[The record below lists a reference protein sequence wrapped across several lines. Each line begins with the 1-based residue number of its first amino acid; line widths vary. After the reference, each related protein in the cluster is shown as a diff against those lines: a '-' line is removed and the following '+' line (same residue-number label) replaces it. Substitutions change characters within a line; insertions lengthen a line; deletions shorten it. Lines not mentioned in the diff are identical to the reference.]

1 VDVEDARTIGWAIW
15 RVRDARGKS
24 LRMVAGLAGMSK
36 DTLQRI
42 ETGERSPTLAE
53 LAALADALQIS
64 VSELTRLPVPAPAN
78 GHTDSTIE
86 AVGLALMAV
95 DQNLP
100 DGQVLPVQML
110 RARVTA
116 MVDAL
121 CRCEQEREVGAAL
134 PVLIRDL
141 HTSIAA
147 GRDVAELLGLSV
159 LLHTQVTV
167 PWLSLSAAA
176 VDLRWQAVMLARQAA
191 HEHDTMTS
199 IGLVAAAGARVAL
212 AKGTFGIAQ
221 AGLDAVTMPTN
232 TPETM
237 QLAGFL
243 ALRTAVVA
251 AADRRS
257 SDVDAPLEYA
267 AELALRTGEGNAFG
281 LGFGPINVDLY
292 RISGLLEVG
301 DHERV
306 VGIAEGMNPD
316 AHTNRSR
323 RVAYWAD
330 YGQALAR
337 LRGRHEDAVRAL
349 RRAELIS
356 PHRIQRNPI
365 IRNVLAVLL
374 RHSRRDSSTDEV
386 LRGMA
391 RRAGLPV

>member
-1 VDVEDARTIGWAIW
+1 
-15 RVRDARGKS
+15 
-24 LRMVAGLAGMSK
+24 M
-36 DTLQRI
+36 
-42 ETGERSPTLAE
+42 
-53 LAALADALQIS
+53 
-64 VSELTRLPVPAPAN
+64 
-78 GHTDSTIE
+78 
-86 AVGLALMAV
+86 
-95 DQNLP
+95 
-100 DGQVLPVQML
+100 
-110 RARVTA
+110 
-116 MVDAL
+116 
-121 CRCEQEREVGAAL
+121 
-134 PVLIRDL
+134 
-141 HTSIAA
+141 
-147 GRDVAELLGLSV
+147 
-159 LLHTQVTV
+159 
-167 PWLSLSAAA
+167 
-176 VDLRWQAVMLARQAA
+176 
-191 HEHDTMTS
+191 
-199 IGLVAAAGARVAL
+199 AL
-212 AKGTFGIAQ
+212 AKGAFGIAQ

-306 VGIAEGMNPD
+306 VSIAEGMNPD
-316 AHTNRSR
+316 AHANRSR

-337 LRGRHEDAVRAL
+337 LRGRHDDAVRAL

-374 RHSRRDSSTDEV
+374 RHSRRGSSTDQE

-391 RRAGLPV
+391 CRAGLPV